1 MNKVIVMAL
10 TGITSTMLA
19 HLGDTPEKEQ
29 AHFFYPPSRTRD
41 TKNFS
46 EMEFHHKDWV
56 VIVRFVNNHAIYECW
71 LKPKFEIMNGAAK
84 EIGSEIEVD
93 HKTGKGEIDD
103 LVKAYNFVYDG
114 GSERYLN
121 WHNGNY
127 WMEATITRPAT
138 APGKLVSSVTIGDFR
153 YLLPEKM
160 RREQT
165 KSTFN

>member
-1 MNKVIVMAL
+1 MKWLCFGSQNRMNKVIVMAL

-19 HLGDTPEKEQ
+19 HLGDTPGKEQ

-103 LVKAYNFVYDG
+103 
-114 GSERYLN
+114 
-121 WHNGNY
+121 
-127 WMEATITRPAT
+127 
-138 APGKLVSSVTIGDFR
+138 
-153 YLLPEKM
+153 
-160 RREQT
+160 
-165 KSTFN
+165 